1 MWHWHCIVDVSY
13 PWLSDWTCLQW
24 HYTASP
30 IQNWQ
35 VHFLHERWI
44 CSSSQITWWHWGDR
58 MYCLIFFAFYVRQ
71 IWIWCIFIA
80 WRSTRVVCAIVLC
93 LTVWCGCSILAAE
106 WLDLSTVGI
115 AQLAHAAGESIF
127 LPWGV
132 ATRLFPN
139 DFGEV
144 LLVWLWCLW
153 ISENVDED
161 DDEDLSPEM
170 KAERERQRR
179 RQNNARERFLLSVY
193 CVFSL

>member
-1 MWHWHCIVDVSY
+1 MCRTHGWVIGLVYSGITQLVPSKIGKFIFCTRGGYAALHKLLGGTGVIGC
-13 PWLSDWTCLQW
+13 
-24 HYTASP
+24 TA
-30 IQNWQ
+30 W
-35 VHFLHERWI
+35 F
-44 CSSSQITWWHWGDR
+44 
-58 MYCLIFFAFYVRQ
+58 FFAFYVRQ
-71 IWIWCIFIA
+71 IWNWCIFIA